1 MATCTGCF
9 ERLFDFS
16 LLFEKEKN
24 GVHGEAFNFG
34 PNPRKNLK
42 VIEIL
47 KLIKSYWNNI
57 KWKIIKQKTFK
68 ENKLLNLESN
78 KALKKL
84 KWKPLLDTKSS
95 LDLTVKW
102 YKNCSRNNDENY
114 NLTLKQINYFKNL
127 L

>member
-1 MATCTGCF
+1 MSA
-9 ERLFDFS
+9 
-16 LLFEKEKN
+16 
-24 GVHGEAFNFG
+24 
-34 PNPRKNLK
+34 K
-42 VIEIL
+42 VTIIVPVYNTADYL
-47 KLIKSYWNNI
+47 QNCIDSIKNI

-84 KWKPLLDTKSS
+84 KWKPVLDTKSS

-102 YKNCSRNNDENY
+102 YKNCSRNNEENY
-114 NLTLKQINYFKNL
+114 NFTLKQINYFKNL

>member
-1 MATCTGCF
+1 MYWMFLNGYLTLAYYLKKKKMVF
-9 ERLFDFS
+9 M
-16 LLFEKEKN
+16 EKHSILAQILE
-24 GVHGEAFNFG
+24 
-34 PNPRKNLK
+34 KNLK

-95 LDLTVKW
+95 LDLTV
-102 YKNCSRNNDENY
+102 
-114 NLTLKQINYFKNL
+114 I
-127 L
+127 